1 MTVSGRVPV
10 TVEVAPGHILEHTAV
25 ILVDPRPLVVRNPV
39 VSTVATEPELGP
51 QVRWGS
57 CVRSWVLPLL

>member
-10 TVEVAPGHILEHTAV
+10 TVDVAPGHRLEHMAV
-25 ILVDPRPLVVRNPV
+25 MLVEPRPLVVRNPV
-39 VSTVATEPELGP
+39 VSTVATELEVDP